1 MQAVC
6 SADFALKM
14 DKWRLYNTTASAH
27 ASTGQPARLAGML
40 SFRAASLQ
48 HDVKQAKYP
57 KSADGAAA
65 SPGI

>member
-1 MQAVC
+1 MQTVC

-14 DKWRLYNTTASAH
+14 DKWRLYNTTALAH
-27 ASTGQPARLAGML
+27 ASTGQPALLTGML
-40 SFRAASLQ
+40 SISAASLQ
-48 HDVKQAKYP
+48 HDVKQGKDP